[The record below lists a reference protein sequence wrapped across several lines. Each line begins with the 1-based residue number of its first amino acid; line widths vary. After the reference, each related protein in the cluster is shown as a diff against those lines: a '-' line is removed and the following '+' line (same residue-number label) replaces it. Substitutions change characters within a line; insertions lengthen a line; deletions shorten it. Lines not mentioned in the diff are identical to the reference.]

1 MEERRKVYVDV
12 LLKNDRKGCIKPL
25 QITWEDGSIFEV
37 DSIKHVCKAA
47 STRVGGC
54 GDRYTIM
61 VEGRETYLFHEDN
74 RWFVE
79 GK

>member
-1 MEERRKVYVDV
+1 MERRKVYVDV
-12 LLKNDRKGCIKPL
+12 LLQNDKKGCLKPL
-25 QITWEDGSIFEV
+25 KITWEDGSIFEV
-37 DSIKHVCKAA
+37 DSVKNVCRAA

-54 GDRYTIM
+54 GDRYTIL
-61 VEGRETYLFHEDN
+61 VEGMETYLFHEDN

>member
-12 LLKNDRKGCIKPL
+12 VLKNDKKGFIKPL

-37 DSIKHVCKAA
+37 DSVKQVCRAA

-54 GDRYTIM
+54 GNRYTVI
-61 VEGRETYLFHEDN
+61 VEGKETYLFHEDN
-74 RWFVE
+74 KWFVE